1 MNQNDKT
8 DLIKL
13 RLKNSSDE
21 DVRALVAL
29 VEQLEKK
36 NELLSQHV
44 MELTQEMENV
54 KADFGNNR

>member
-1 MNQNDKT
+1 MNQNDKI

-13 RLKNSSDE
+13 RLKNNSDE
-21 DVRALVAL
+21 DVRALLAL